1 MPTFVSFVTCVVL
14 CALLFVPHFVFAA
27 VVINEIFFDPAG
39 SDTGLEK
46 IELYNPDAATA
57 DMGGWELYPDG
68 IGYFTFPEGFSLP
81 AQSFVVIH
89 LRTSG
94 TDDAA
99 NRYHATPSS
108 NMGNSSG
115 SVALFRPG
123 GRGAETIVDFVRY
136 HKPDISPPPAE
147 RKTWEP
153 AAVEAGL
160 WSAGT
165 AVNVS
170 SLTEGSGIGL
180 ASDGVRG
187 GAAAWQIFA
196 APTLGSANTGSPG
209 APPPPAGAPPPAPPV
224 ASTTPSTS
232 AGAGDAGRSPP
243 PSLRADAGSDAVVL
257 AGAIVLFRAQA
268 FGLDGELLPSARFL
282 WNFGDGSMKDGK
294 VLNHIYYFPGTYRA
308 ELAVSSGEFTGS
320 DWRTIIVRSPELS
333 VSEAM
338 PGQDGFVE
346 LYNASA
352 EAVDLG
358 GMRLTDQART
368 VFPIP
373 PGTRIDAGSVLVLAN
388 RITGLN
394 PSASLALHDA
404 STRLLDSAVFS
415 GALGLGGSFERR
427 GSIFVAVPG
436 STPGTFSVKGSAAV
450 PAAAPRQSSA
460 KLPAPPP
467 VQPKETIPLS
477 DVAAVVGAFPPPAP
491 ADLVPPANA
500 AVGRGGGAVPTPRI
514 FLAASMILGLI
525 VAAAFVVL
533 KRRMPG
539 GGII

>member
-1 MPTFVSFVTCVVL
+1 MPGNITRA
-14 CALLFVPHFVFAA
+14 ALACGIVFLPHVVFAA

-46 IELYNPDAATA
+46 IELYNPDAATV

-81 AQSFVVIH
+81 AQSFVAIH

-147 RKTWEP
+147 RKTWESS
-153 AAVEAGL
+153 AVEAGL
-160 WSAGT
+160 WSAG
-165 AVNVS
+165 AVVNVS
-170 SLTEGSGIGL
+170 SLTEGSSIGL
-180 ASDGVRG
+180 AADGVRG
-187 GAAAWQIFA
+187 GAGAWQIFA
-196 APTLGSANTGSPG
+196 ASTLGGANAGLPG
-209 APPPPAGAPPPAPPV
+209 APPPPPPV
-224 ASTTPSTS
+224 ASTTPSPS
-232 AGAGDAGRSPP
+232 VGVGDAGRSPP
-243 PSLRADAGSDAVVL
+243 PSLRADAGSDAAAI
-257 AGAIVLFRAQA
+257 AGAIVLFRGQA
-268 FGLDGELLPSARFL
+268 FGLDDEPLTSARFL
-282 WNFGDGSMKDGK
+282 WNFGDGLMKEGK
-294 VLNHIYYFPGTYRA
+294 ALNHVYYFPGTYRA

-320 DWRTIIVRSPELS
+320 DWRTIIVRAPELS

-338 PGQDGFVE
+338 PGEDGFVE

-373 PGTRIDAGSVLVLAN
+373 PGTLIEAGSVLVLAN
-388 RITGLN
+388 RITGLH

-415 GALGLGGSFERR
+415 GALGPGGSFERR
-427 GSIFVAVPG
+427 GSAFVAAPG
-436 STPGTFSVKGSAAV
+436 STPGTFSIKVSAAV

-460 KLPAPPP
+460 KLSAPPP
-467 VQPKETIPLS
+467 VQPEETILPSDAAAAAGALPL
-477 DVAAVVGAFPPPAP
+477 PAP

-500 AVGRGGGAVPTPRI
+500 RAGRLGGAGPAPRI

-525 VAAAFVVL
+525 VAAALVVL
-533 KRRMPG
+533 KRSMSG
-539 GGII
+539 GGST